1 MSYSDIL
8 EDHPTMPT
16 RGERNNNPGNVD
28 RVPRTIWKGM
38 SPDQSGDH
46 RFVVFTFA
54 VWGIRALAKV
64 LLTYS
69 RVYPQ
74 DTPQDID
81 TVREI
86 INRWAPPKEN
96 DTGAYVKAVS
106 AALAVK
112 PDEGIDVTDEA
123 VMCRL
128 VKAIIRRENGRVI
141 YADNLIEDGVQ
152 RALA

>member
-1 MSYSDIL
+1 
-8 EDHPTMPT
+8 
-16 RGERNNNPGNVD
+16 
-28 RVPRTIWKGM
+28 M
-38 SPDQSGDH
+38 SPDQSSDS
-46 RFVVFTFA
+46 RFVVFTSP

-86 INRWAPPKEN
+86 INRWAPPVEN
-96 DTGAYVKAVS
+96 DTGAYVAAVCKT
-106 AALAVK
+106 LGVG
-112 PDEGIDVTDEA
+112 PDDVIDVTDEA
-123 VMCRL
+123 IMSGL
-128 VKAIIRRENGRVI
+128 VRAIIRHENGRVI
-141 YADNLIEDGVQ
+141 YDADLIEDGVQ